1 MSDVPPSPIEP
12 FRPLPDRS
20 GRERIDDLIERAR
33 RLGRP
38 ARVTAA
44 VGAAV
49 CVVIVAV
56 ALVRPV
62 GADTGPEASLPRAS
76 DSPSSSAAPAP
87 AASSSP
93 AAMVVVQAAG
103 AVVHPGLYRLAPGAR
118 VDDLV
123 TAAGG
128 SISAEHGIGQLKLA
142 EFERLA
148 PPGRI
153 HALRAIKHAL
163 DPLGIMNPGQLV
175 P

>member
-1 MSDVPPSPIEP
+1 M
-12 FRPLPDRS
+12 
-20 GRERIDDLIERAR
+20 
-33 RLGRP
+33 
-38 ARVTAA
+38 
-44 VGAAV
+44 

-128 SISAEHGIGQLKLA
+128 LAADADADRINLAALLVDGQ
-142 EFERLA
+142 RVY
-148 PPGRI
+148 
-153 HALRAIKHAL
+153 
-163 DPLGIMNPGQLV
+163 V